1 MKNVMRKKLLLY
13 SFPLLIALPSATI
26 LAATTSKSKPD
37 STTTAAAEPSRSTIQ
52 DALKEFNSLSRKEKK
67 SRFKEMKKAIKEF
80 KEQKKAGSDVST
92 DTLLLVLLALFIPP
106 LAVYLHEGE
115 TNNRFWISVL
125 LTILGL
131 LLFSF
136 TPVLF
141 LGTLPGIIYA
151 LIVILGD

>member
-1 MKNVMRKKLLLY
+1 MRKKLLLY
-13 SFPLLIALPSATI
+13 SFPLLIAVPSATI
-26 LAATTSKSKPD
+26 SAATTTKSKPD
-37 STTTAAAEPSRSTIQ
+37 TTATTSEPSKSSIQ
-52 DALKEFNSLSRKEKK
+52 DGLKEFNSLSRKEKK

-92 DTLLLVLLALFIPP
+92 NTLLLVLLALFIPP

-131 LLFSF
+131 VLFNF
-136 TPVLF
+136 GGVLF
-141 LGTLPGIIYA
+141 LGTIPGVIYA
-151 LIVILGD
+151 LIVILGS